1 MPVEPDKIDM
11 ILGIV
16 KELKAKFL
24 SGAGD
29 VPPTPPPAQTE
40 AEKFLAR
47 WALVTPEQ
55 FKARYG
61 VDYGKPIPAMPYYI
75 EDEVIFRARS
85 LYNPF
90 PGVPGPKFGMPTTDI
105 WAAINVVANATAATC
120 SQFYECG
127 LDMAPYCYPDT
138 IAYSFYEG
146 LVATQQEYA
155 SSFGAA
161 HQPRELAYTTLQEK
175 ATPTGGGPG
184 V

>member
-1 MPVEPDKIDM
+1 MPNEPEKIDL

-24 SGAGD
+24 GGAGN
-29 VPPTPPPAQTE
+29 PPPLPPAETE

-55 FKARYG
+55 FKSRYG
-61 VDYGKPIPAMPYYI
+61 VEYGQPIPVLNYYI

-90 PGVPGPKFGMPTTDI
+90 PGVPGPTFGMPTTDI
-105 WAAINVVANATAATC
+105 LAAINVIAHATPSNCMT
-120 SQFYECG
+120 FYECG
-127 LDMAPYCYPDT
+127 LEMAPYCYPDT
-138 IAYSFYEG
+138 LAYSFYLG
-146 LVATQQEYA
+146 LVMTWQQFQT
-155 SSFGAA
+155 SMMVG
-161 HQPRELAYTTLQEK
+161 HQPKELAYTSLQEK
-175 ATPTGGGPG
+175 ATPQGGQPG

>member
-47 WALVTPEQ
+47 WALVTPAE

-61 VDYGKPIPAMPYYI
+61 VDYGKPIPPLSFYN
-75 EDEVIFRARS
+75 EDEVIFRARA

-90 PGVPGPKFGMPTTDI
+90 PGVPGPTYGMPTTDI
-105 WAAINVVANATAATC
+105 LAAINVIAHATASNCMT
-120 SQFYECG
+120 FYECG
-127 LDMAPYCYPDT
+127 AEMAPYCYPDT
-138 IAYSFYEG
+138 LAYSFYLG
-146 LVATQQEYA
+146 LVMTWQQLQ
-155 SSFGAA
+155 SSMMIG
-161 HQPRELAYTTLQEK
+161 HQPKELAYTTLQEK

>member
-1 MPVEPDKIDM
+1 MPTEPDKLDL

-24 SGAGD
+24 TDGGP
-29 VPPTPPPAQTE
+29 VTPPPPAQTE
-40 AEKFLAR
+40 AQKFLAR
-47 WALVTPEQ
+47 WALVTPAE

-61 VDYGKPIPAMPYYI
+61 AEYGQPIPKLSYYI

-90 PGVPGPKFGMPTTDI
+90 PGVPGPKYGMDTKPILD
-105 WAAINVVANATAATC
+105 AITVIANATAANCMT
-120 SQFYECG
+120 FYECG
-127 LDMAPYCYPDT
+127 ADKAPYCYPDCL
-138 IAYSFYEG
+138 AYSFYEG
-146 LVATQQEYA
+146 LVATKEEFA

-161 HQPRELAYTTLQEK
+161 HQPRELAYTTLEEK
-175 ATPTGGGPG
+175 ATPTGGGPS